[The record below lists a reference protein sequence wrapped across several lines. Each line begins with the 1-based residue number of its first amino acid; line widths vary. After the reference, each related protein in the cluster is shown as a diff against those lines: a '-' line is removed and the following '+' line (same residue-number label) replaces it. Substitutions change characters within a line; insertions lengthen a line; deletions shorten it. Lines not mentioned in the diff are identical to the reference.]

1 LKPTRALPHPLAPE
15 TRLVTGRD
23 LAGLLVSLL
32 IVTAPHAARAP
43 WWLTLLTVCLYGWR
57 VYLAMNR
64 AELPSRWF
72 LLGIALTAMAGV
84 WLEFQTLFGRTPGIV
99 LLMLFSGLKLMEAR
113 THRDATVALYLCYFL
128 IITNLLYTQTI
139 PTALLM
145 AVALVVI
152 TTTLVAL
159 SAPHRALRTNLR
171 TATLLL
177 AHAVPAALVLFLLF
191 PRVEGPLWGLP
202 QDARA
207 GITGLSETMSPGN
220 LAQLAQ
226 SDAIAF
232 RAEFEGQPPPN
243 RERYWRGPVLWD
255 FDGRTWSM
263 GPTIL
268 QDFTP
273 PVGGGRRYRYSVVL
287 EPHNRNWL
295 FALETAASVPARA
308 RHTLDGQMIA
318 RQPVRARLRY
328 ELESVPDPAP
338 SVDEDA
344 GTLRRA
350 LRLPRDYNPR
360 ATALANQW
368 RDASTSDAEILSRA
382 IAFVSN
388 AQLVYTLEPPLLG
401 RDSVDEFLF
410 ETRAGF
416 CEYFSSSFVFLM
428 RAAGVAARVVTGY
441 QGGDLNPVDRI
452 VTVRQLDAHAWT
464 EIFIKGRGWVRFDP
478 TAAAAPGRIESGLAR
493 SVPEGEPVPLLMR
506 SQLQW
511 LRSLRYNWEALTHQ
525 WNLLVLGYNP
535 ERQRNLMALVG
546 MRDADWRELTA
557 TLFTILGLFTVLL
570 LLWSLRQLVRPDPV
584 QRAWQAFCR
593 KLGARGVA
601 RAPHEGPRDFSER
614 AAARLPET
622 AGAIRRIGGLYVALR
637 YGRETPADRVSELR
651 RLVRE
656 LKLT

>member
-1 LKPTRALPHPLAPE
+1 M
-15 TRLVTGRD
+15 VTGRD
-23 LAGLLVSLL
+23 LAGLLVSLM

-64 AELPSRWF
+64 AELPSRW
-72 LLGIALTAMAGV
+72 LLLVIALAAMFGV
-84 WLEFQTLFGRTPGIV
+84 WLEFHTLFGRTPGIV
-99 LLMLFSGLKLMEAR
+99 LLMLFSGLKMMEAR
-113 THRDATVALYLCYFL
+113 THRDATIAVYLCYFM

-152 TTTLVAL
+152 TTTLVGF
-159 SAPHRALRTNLR
+159 SAPHRAARANLR

-226 SDAIAF
+226 SDATAF
-232 RAEFEGQPPPN
+232 RAEFEGPPPPA

-268 QDFTP
+268 GEFTP
-273 PVGGGRRYRYSVVL
+273 PQGGSRRYRYSVVL

-295 FALETAASVPARA
+295 FALESAANVPVRA
-308 RHTLDGQMIA
+308 RHTIDGQMFA

-328 ELESVPDPAP
+328 DLESVPDPAP
-338 SVDEDA
+338 GADEEP
-344 GTLRRA
+344 GILRRA

-360 ATALANQW
+360 ATALATQW
-368 RDASTSDAEILSRA
+368 RDASITDSEILARA
-382 IAFVSN
+382 IAFVTTDR
-388 AQLVYTLEPPLLG
+388 LVYTLEPPLLG

-410 ETRAGF
+410 DTRAGF
-416 CEYFSSSFVFLM
+416 CEHFSSAFVFLM
-428 RAAGVAARVVTGY
+428 RAAGVPARVVTGY

-452 VTVRQLDAHAWT
+452 ITVRQSDAHAWV
-464 EIFIKGRGWVRFDP
+464 EVHLKGRGWVRVDP
-478 TAAAAPGRIESGLAR
+478 TAAAVPGRIESGLAR
-493 SVPEGEPVPLLMR
+493 SVPEGEPLPLLMR

-570 LLWSLRQLVRPDPV
+570 LVWSLQQLVRPDPV
-584 QRAWQAFCR
+584 QRAWEAFCR
-593 KLGARGVA
+593 KLGARGLA
-601 RAPHEGPRDFSER
+601 RAPHEGPRDYSER
-614 AAARLPET
+614 AAAGLPDT
-622 AGAIRRIGGLYVALR
+622 AGAIRRIGELYLALR
-637 YGRETPADRVSELR
+637 YGREVPDDRVAEFR

-656 LKLT
+656 LRLT